1 MKNQTMTEIFDELDS
16 MHLDLSHY
24 SDKKIDTSLNINQLD
39 GLIDS
44 MIDSYGENDEAV
56 QFYIQKRKELC
67 NKIIKN
73 ISEKL

>member
-16 MHLDLSHY
+16 MNLDLSY
-24 SDKKIDTSLNINQLD
+24 SDQKIDTSLNINELD

-44 MIDSYGENDEAV
+44 MTEKYGQNDEAV
-56 QFYIQKRKELC
+56 QFYIKKRKELS